1 MSGYIKY
8 FENRGRNMSFEMKDD
23 SVLDKFNEIWDKI
36 KNTLNKKFDSM
47 PVYNEKYI
55 KAKER
60 ELNGVIKTNF
70 LGDEVP
76 GENVHYPCIACI
88 TIYSVVRIEKK
99 NYLQVCLEE
108 CKYKI
113 KKIKVPK
120 FINTELEPKSELESD
135 TELKLESEL
144 ESDNE

>member
-23 SVLDKFNEIWDKI
+23 TVLDKFNEIWDKI

-47 PVYNEKYI
+47 PVHNEKYI

-88 TIYSVVRIEKK
+88 TI
-99 NYLQVCLEE
+99 
-108 CKYKI
+108 
-113 KKIKVPK
+113 
-120 FINTELEPKSELESD
+120 
-135 TELKLESEL
+135 
-144 ESDNE
+144 